1 MFLRII
7 LWGLL
12 FLLVLRIVKNIFN
25 AFKTS
30 GSNKQQSQFRKR
42 DQHSK
47 IDKKD
52 IIDAE
57 FEDVTESE
65 SEKK

>member
-12 FLLVLRIVKNIFN
+12 FFLVLRIVKNIVN
-25 AFKTS
+25 AFKIS
-30 GSNKQQSQFRKR
+30 DDKKKQSQFRKR
-42 DQHSK
+42 DHNSK

-52 IIDAE
+52 IIEAE
-57 FEDVTESE
+57 FEDVSESE